1 MIACNWLATPDMSC
15 EEFKN
20 MVREMFEVSDK
31 DHNQKLTLGE
41 FKQFT
46 LFVLEAMQGVNFDG
60 DTLGNQFKNFDT
72 NKDGVLDWEEVWA
85 MMHPLEHAMKER
97 DYAW

>member
-1 MIACNWLATPDMSC
+1 M
-15 EEFKN
+15 
-20 MVREMFEVSDK
+20 
-31 DHNQKLTLGE
+31 
-41 FKQFT
+41 
-46 LFVLEAMQGVNFDG
+46 
-60 DTLGNQFKNFDT
+60 FDT